1 MSAETPSEVAAQKVK
16 ARIQNQKGLHAR
28 AAAKFVKIAN
38 GYDAE
43 IRVVKGETDVSGR
56 SIMGLMM
63 LAAGIGCEIE
73 MRAEGPGAG
82 PVLAALVD
90 LIDRKFD
97 EE

>member
-1 MSAETPSEVAAQKVK
+1 MADGDQPQIVK

-28 AAAKFVKIAN
+28 AAAKFVKVAN
-38 GYDAE
+38 AYDAD
-43 IRVVKGETDVSGR
+43 IRVVKGETDVCGR

-73 MRAEGPGAG
+73 LRASGSGA
-82 PVLAALVD
+82 VAALAALVD

>member
-1 MSAETPSEVAAQKVK
+1 MPDRAMKTVK

-28 AAAKFVKIAN
+28 AAKFVKVAN
-38 GYDAE
+38 GYDAD

-73 MRAEGPGAG
+73 MRAEGPAAG
-82 PVLAALVD
+82 PILAALVD

>member
-1 MSAETPSEVAAQKVK
+1 MSDGGMQTVK
-16 ARIQNQKGLHAR
+16 AKIQNQKGLHAR
-28 AAAKFVKIAN
+28 AAAKFVKVAN

-73 MRAEGPGAG
+73 LRAIGPGAG
-82 PVLAALVD
+82 PALAALVD

>member
-1 MSAETPSEVAAQKVK
+1 MAEGEVKTVK

-28 AAAKFVKIAN
+28 AAAKFVKVAN

-73 MRAEGPGAG
+73 MRADGPAAG